1 MAMIAETGQT
11 LVYLLILFVAAKGSG
26 EVFERFR
33 LPAMI
38 GEIIAGIIIGPF
50 GLALVARTEASD
62 VLATLGVIILLFA
75 VGLQTRVDE
84 VIDVG
89 REAGVTAALGVA
101 IPFAS
106 VFLLMRLLGA
116 PLSDDLFVATAV
128 VATSVG
134 ITARILLDLNAID
147 TPAGRIVLG
156 AAVIDDVLGLLIL
169 SVVVAFVA
177 TQTLKLLDLAI
188 VVLQVAAFIV
198 FSTAIAPK
206 LVRRHAS
213 LIERLKIANAPLVVA
228 LGLMLGL
235 SALSSFLGLSAIVG
249 AFLAGTIFAE
259 TEDRFYLSRR
269 VTSLTEFLAPF
280 FFIVTGTLVNVRVL
294 LTPSVLGVGLA
305 ITALAIAGK
314 VAGGLI
320 GAGKRGLGTGLLVG
334 VGMVPRGE
342 VGLIV
347 ATIGASAGV
356 ISEAGLSQLVFMAIA
371 TTLAV
376 APVLPPLVARTRR
389 IEAEAEARKAA

>member
-1 MAMIAETGQT
+1 MIAETGQT